1 MRRST
6 PVGSRGARARGC
18 RAGYQVRLPLEL
30 QSGFAGGG
38 SDRRDAPVVEVAAT
52 VEDDLVDTGG
62 LGPLGQ
68 EGADLGGRVLVA
80 GGAAAQVGLERRG
93 RGDRAT
99 RAVVDH
105 LGGDV
110 LVRSEHREAGPS
122 GVAEDLLADPAMAPE
137 AGLALVMCADG
148 QGGSSRSEEHTSE

>member
-99 RAVVDH
+99 RA
-105 LGGDV
+105 G
-110 LVRSEHREAGPS
+110 
-122 GVAEDLLADPAMAPE
+122 
-137 AGLALVMCADG
+137 
-148 QGGSSRSEEHTSE
+148 RSEEHTSELQSLMRISYAVFCLKK

>member
-52 VEDDLVDTGG
+52 VEDALVDTGG

-80 GGAAAQVGLERRG
+80 GGGASQVCLERRG
-93 RGDRAT
+93 LGDRAT
-99 RAVVDH
+99 RSGRDTMA
-105 LGGDV
+105 GTV
-110 LVRSEHREAGPS
+110 LLR
-122 GVAEDLLADPAMAPE
+122 PAP
-137 AGLALVMCADG
+137 L
-148 QGGSSRSEEHTSE
+148 